1 MNIFVILTKNTPMNN
16 LFYILKKFFTVEEK
30 EEHITRENL
39 KETSVT
45 AVFPSIAENLNYIQN
60 IYTTPLNSDIKIRKF
75 KTGGKDAFIV
85 FVEGLVNSDFINSH
99 ILAPLMLLAKNP
111 DLSQIKNT
119 LIVHNQL
126 KTQNNFENIL
136 SSVNLGDCA
145 LFVDGIPC
153 AFTADIKSY
162 TKRGIQPPVSESV
175 IYGPHEGFNE
185 NFKINTSLIRKI
197 VRDENLICETL
208 TAGKI
213 SKTPLAFMYM
223 KNIANDSAVKELK
236 RRIDNIEADY
246 IYQAGELEQ
255 FIEDSPFSLVPQFLT
270 TERPDKS
277 ANELIEGKIVLIL
290 QGSPFA
296 LIAPVTAG
304 DFITTVE
311 DNYIR
316 FPFAN
321 LIKVIRIIGIIMS
334 FLLSGLYIA
343 TINFHKE
350 MIPTNLLFAIA
361 SSRQNV
367 PFAPFFELI
376 IMEIAF
382 DIIREASIRVPS
394 PIGSTLGII
403 GGLIIGQAAVEANL
417 VSPIAIIIV
426 SVVGIGSF
434 ATPNYGLNMGLR
446 FLRYIFLISGAV
458 AGFFGI
464 SAGLVI
470 FAFILTDTKSLGTS
484 LLTGASSDSEDN
496 FLSLFFKKP
505 IYKRESRHAFIHP
518 KIKRMQNHISR
529 KWTERN

>member
-1 MNIFVILTKNTPMNN
+1 MIMNN
-16 LFYILKKFFTVEEK
+16 LFYLLKKIFTVEESSPKSPTDEIVQKK
-30 EEHITRENL
+30 EFFVYETYLENL
-39 KETSVT
+39 KFIKE
-45 AVFPSIAENLNYIQN
+45 AFNADI
-60 IYTTPLNSDIKIRKF
+60 NSDIKIREF
-75 KTGGKDAFIV
+75 KTGGKRAFIV
-85 FVEGLVNSDFINSH
+85 FVENLVNSDFINTH
-99 ILAPLMLLAKNP
+99 VLAPLILLGKDP
-111 DLSQIKNT
+111 DSSDIANS
-119 LIVHNQL
+119 LIVHNQV
-126 KTQNNFENIL
+126 KTENKFSNIL
-136 SSVNLGDCA
+136 SSVNLGDCV
-145 LFVDGIPC
+145 LFVDGINSC
-153 AFTADIKSY
+153 FIMDLKNYSR
-162 TKRGIQPPVSESV
+162 RGIEPPVSESV

-197 VRDENLICETL
+197 VRSENLICEML
-208 TAGKI
+208 TVGKI
-213 SKTPLAFMYM
+213 SKTPLALMYM
-223 KNIANDSAVKELK
+223 KNIANDKLIKEIK
-236 RRIDNIEADY
+236 RRLNNIDADY
-246 IYQAGELEQ
+246 IFQSGELEQ
-255 FIEDSPFSLVPQFLT
+255 FIEDSTFSLVPQFLT

-277 ANELIEGKIVLIL
+277 ANELIEGKVVLIL

-296 LIAPVTAG
+296 LIAPITAG

-321 LIKVIRIIGIIMS
+321 LIKVIRLIGVIMS

-343 TINFHKE
+343 TITFHRE

-361 SSRQNV
+361 QSRLNV
-367 PFAPFFELI
+367 PFAPLFELI

-446 FLRYIFLISGAV
+446 FLRYLFLISGAV

-464 SAGLVI
+464 STGLVI
-470 FAFILTDTKSLGTS
+470 LSFLLTNTNSLGTS
-484 LLTGASSDSEDN
+484 LLTGASCDSEDN
-496 FLSLFFKKP
+496 FMSLFFKSP
-505 IYKRESRHAFIHP
+505 VYKRELRHKFVNP
-518 KIKRMQNHISR
+518 KMRRVQNHISR
-529 KWTERN
+529 KWAERKKNE